1 MDWQDEGFLLSK
13 IKFRE
18 NANIINVFT
27 NTHGKVSGIVYGG
40 NSRKIRNFLQISNK
54 IYVFYNSKGDNRI
67 GYFKTEL
74 VEAISPKYFNS
85 KKKTT
90 CLLSLSSI
98 LNLLLPDSQPY
109 KNLFFSVENFLKE
122 LNQENW
128 VSNYVYWEL
137 NLIKELGFD
146 PYLEQFAKNL
156 DDTSNHKIFEIDNI
170 RYQIPVFLLKQKNN
184 EVIDFNRNLIYEAL
198 RARNQKNNYLAYNY
212 TGMSIMNTK
221 KLITNKKK
229 FIYSLNFEMD
239 FFPFFIKKYK
249 TNLVKL
255 KGFWHSI
262 DNEKDILAV
271 NDRKKSLKK
280 FLILNKIKKNL
291 LQ

>member
-27 NTHGKVSGIVYGG
+27 NNHGKVSGIVYGG

-170 RYQIPVFLLKQKNN
+170 KYQIPVFLLKQKNN
-184 EVIDFNRNLIYEAL
+184 EAIDNKNISIALSFTRNLL
-198 RARNQKNNYLAYNY
+198 
-212 TGMSIMNTK
+212 S
-221 KLITNKKK
+221 NK
-229 FIYSLNFEMD
+229 
-239 FFPFFIKKYK
+239 FFIPN
-249 TNLVKL
+249 NLIFPKARII
-255 KGFWHSI
+255 FE
-262 DNEKDILAV
+262 NYF
-271 NDRKKSLKK
+271 N
-280 FLILNKIKKNL
+280 
-291 LQ
+291 